1 MEYIDHEGMET
12 KSSDATLKNEDRP
25 EKIQRR
31 LKQNHSE
38 N

>member
-1 MEYIDHEGMET
+1 MDYIDHEGIET
-12 KSSDATLKNEDRP
+12 SSDATLKNEDRP